1 MVSNDFG
8 VMTAGK
14 GGNTGASS
22 PTRGLFFGGYIAPS
36 STAYNN
42 IEFVTTSTT
51 GNAADFG
58 DLTAARNFF
67 GAASNAVRAVIGSGQ
82 AAPTVI
88 NTIDFVTMAT
98 LGNATDFGDSTTA
111 GYGASASA
119 SRTRCVWGGDSS
131 PGLTNTMDYVQI
143 MATGNAID
151 FGDLVTAT
159 RYVGA
164 TSNGGGGLG

>member
-1 MVSNDFG
+1 
-8 VMTAGK
+8 
-14 GGNTGASS
+14 
-22 PTRGLFFGGYIAPS
+22 
-36 STAYNN
+36 
-42 IEFVTTSTT
+42 
-51 GNAADFG
+51 
-58 DLTAARNFF
+58 
-67 GAASNAVRAVIGSGQ
+67 
-82 AAPTVI
+82 
-88 NTIDFVTMAT
+88 MAT